1 MKKVLTLLLVFVFAL
16 SVPALA
22 HVPDIKVE
30 KFKIEKSIVKTDLVS
45 VDSKVTVLTVIADRE
60 EPEKEFLNLNR
71 FNQES
76 CSFNSEVR
84 FTYPNQ
90 FCNQSYYTKLP
101 DKIYKE

>member
-16 SVPALA
+16 SVPAFA

-30 KFKIEKSIVKTDLVS
+30 KFKIEKSIEKTDLVS
-45 VDSKVTVLTVIADRE
+45 VESKVTVLAVITDNK
-60 EPEKEFLNLNR
+60 EPEKEFVNLNR

-76 CSFNSEVR
+76 CSFNSEVM

-90 FCNQSYYTKLP
+90 FCKNSYCEKLP
-101 DKIYKE
+101 DKIT

>member
-16 SVPALA
+16 SVPVLA
-22 HVPDIKVE
+22 KAPDKKSE
-30 KFKIEKSIVKTDLVS
+30 KFLIEKSIVKTDLVS
-45 VDSKVTVLTVIADRE
+45 IELKVAVSTVNSNTK

-84 FTYPNQ
+84 LAYPNQ
-90 FCNQSYYTKLP
+90 FCNQSHCTKLP
-101 DKIYKE
+101 DKIT